1 MIKGKDYTGKWRV
14 NGETMCFQYGQDPEA
29 CWQVKLDG
37 DQVTATPRELH
48 KFSEDSGVALFNY
61 LAASLLGA

>member
-1 MIKGKDYTGKWRV
+1 MTS
-14 NGETMCFQYGQDPEA
+14 
-29 CWQVKLDG
+29 
-37 DQVTATPRELH
+37 TPAQLH